1 MIDGLVVQ
9 IVKGLTKT
17 SDNLVANC
25 HGLNIQPLYN
35 PFRRMLFSEPP
46 CIKFWLMLAFP
57 PDDEM

>member
-1 MIDGLVVQ
+1 
-9 IVKGLTKT
+9 VKGLTKT